1 MTKNIKL
8 TGKLKPRPYAR
19 LLTMIGEQLIK
30 NEQVA
35 LIEIIKNSYDADA
48 SWVQVRFINF
58 EISDDEEDVL
68 VVNKDSRIEIEDDGE
83 GMNLKIIKEAWMNPA
98 APFKL
103 LNKIKGTAHT
113 VKTKRIIQG
122 EKGIGRYATFKLGK
136 KVEIITKQEGKK
148 EIKLTSDLTVYDDEI
163 LYEKGKTDI
172 KYLDEL
178 EFDYEIRPNLIH
190 FLAGTL
196 IVRGKKKQR
205 ENHGTIISITNLSNS
220 WSKSKIENIFSDVLR
235 IESPFADITKSFLID
250 FTLNGKPVI
259 PEKVLD
265 KKLESIF
272 DFAPVKVT
280 DGIYNG
286 KIISFLVNNS
296 TRNFELKDLL
306 VDKDFNKR
314 FGGKKDSIK
323 IKRLPEC
330 GPFSFEFY
338 IFDLSNESP
347 PKFQLDRMTKDF
359 VKDNRIFLYRDGIR
373 VFPYGDPDD
382 DWLGIDVKRGISR
395 AGAHL
400 SNDQTIGRITI
411 SGIDN
416 PKLKDKTNREGLLEI
431 GNSYEDFKT
440 IIKAILGVIHTE
452 YQKYK
457 SSIRNKNKNLLVK
470 SKEVL
475 SNLNEAV
482 RHLEDKSYSKAK
494 KILSNSI
501 KQYEIERKFL
511 LDRAETSEDLASVG
525 LAVEIASH
533 DLMMMAHRATNTVDY
548 IFKIIAN
555 DEFNLETLRTH
566 LEVLRGQ
573 VSFVEDKIEGIQPI
587 FKSSKR
593 KRKDFRLKEIV
604 EKIKEYFLGDI
615 YKYKI
620 KVSIQELNVPLV
632 VKSNEAVLLQT
643 FINLFDNAIYW
654 LSRSEE
660 KNKEIKILLD
670 GNNFTT
676 TFSDNGPGV
685 QEDDIEF
692 IFEAFFT
699 TKGIDGRG
707 LGLYIT
713 DQLLQRYD
721 HSIEYMTKRKPLP
734 GANFLI
740 NFSNN

>member
-30 NEQVA
+30 NEKVA
-35 LIEIIKNSYDADA
+35 LIELIKNSYDADA
-48 SWVQVRFINF
+48 TWVQVRFINF
-58 EISDDEEDVL
+58 EVSEDDKDVL
-68 VVNKDSRIEIEDDGE
+68 VVNKNSRIEIEDDGE

-103 LNKIKGTAHT
+103 LNKIKGTERT

-136 KVEIITKQEGKK
+136 KVEIITKQERSK
-148 EIKLTSDLTVYDDEI
+148 EIKVTSDLTGYDDEI
-163 LYEKGKTDI
+163 LYEKGETDI

-178 EFDYEIRPNLIH
+178 EFEYEIRPKLIH
-190 FLAGTL
+190 FLAGKL

-205 ENHGTIISITNLSNS
+205 ENHGTLISITNLSDS

-235 IESPFADITKSFLID
+235 IESPFTEITKSFLID

-265 KKLESIF
+265 QKLENIF
-272 DFAPVKVT
+272 DFAPIKVT

-286 KIISFLVNNS
+286 KIISFVINNS
-296 TRNFELKDLL
+296 ERNLELKDLL

-314 FGGKKDSIK
+314 FGGKKNSIQ
-323 IKRLPEC
+323 IKRSPDC

-347 PKFQLDRMTKDF
+347 PKFQLDRMTKAF

-382 DWLGIDVKRGISR
+382 DWLGIDVKRGTSR

-411 SGIDN
+411 SGVDN

-457 SSIRNKNKNLLVK
+457 SSVRNKNKNLLVK
-470 SKEVL
+470 SEEVL

-482 RHLEDKSYSKAK
+482 KQLEDKSYFKAK
-494 KILSNSI
+494 KILSESI
-501 KQYEIERKFL
+501 KKYELERKFL

-548 IFKIIAN
+548 IFKIISN

-593 KRKDFRLKEIV
+593 KRKEFRLKEIV
-604 EKIKEYFLGDI
+604 EKIKGYFLGDI
-615 YKYKI
+615 DKYKI

-654 LSRSEE
+654 VSRSEE

-670 GNNFTT
+670 GNNFTVM
-676 TFSDNGPGV
+676 FSDNGPGV
-685 QEDDIEF
+685 QEDDVEF
-692 IFEAFFT
+692 IYEAFFT

-721 HSIEYMTKRKPLP
+721 HSIEYITKKKPLP